1 MKRGRNEEKMTGPM
15 FPRVHVNDTDK
26 GGPKGPP
33 RNKMAFY
40 EHVTIPSQ
48 RSTNATA
55 NLGPPLSQEVSN
67 ERAVFF
73 SYQHTNRHQ
82 SEKQYAQYSD
92 LSNTL
97 TQDEQRK
104 KSDEDDFRVPI
115 FLHSVPNQECDEKM
129 AMLENNMKLEG
140 KIQKEENL
148 KMFLTDR
155 VKGVSTS
162 STVKEAEALY
172 KQTDSSMFDGPR
184 DISIVKRNS
193 STSVKSEEQNILH
206 DISNDTET
214 QDGPCRSKQTRN
226 LERGDSVSENS
237 VVGSIS
243 GQDMTPDDVVG
254 VIGQKHF
261 WKARREIAKQ
271 QRVFAVQ
278 VFELHRLIKVQRLI
292 AASPHLLLE
301 DSTYLAKPMKPLPAK
316 TKPLN
321 HPVREIPY
329 ISKQKDEPEKPSH
342 KNESSAEKASSSCVL
357 PPQNRGGPA
366 SESSPAPS
374 INSNYNS
381 GPWSFTPPQANHWL
395 IPVMSLSEGLV
406 YKPYPGPAFVGS
418 ACGGC
423 GGPGLGPN
431 PPMGNFLNPAY
442 GIPAPSFPPAG
453 PYGYFPPYGMPITN
467 ISAFSGSSVKQMN
480 GPTIPNQISAGE
492 INIGIQNRNRAS
504 PDGFSEDIEVQ
515 ASISSSPVERLQERK
530 SMEEINVLPLFPTSP
545 LIDDGPNASGPE
557 LDRPTQ
563 VIKVVPHNARSACE
577 SAARIFQ
584 AIQEGRKQ
592 YDST

>member
-1 MKRGRNEEKMTGPM
+1 MTGPM

-92 LSNTL
+92 LSTTL

-115 FLHSVPNQECDEKM
+115 FLHSVPNQECGEYTNNLDGEKLTPSKPSYFNHPLKCQKDEKM

-193 STSVKSEEQNILH
+193 STLVKSEEQNILH

-261 WKARREIAKQ
+261 WKARREIANK
-271 QRVFAVQ
+271 
-278 VFELHRLIKVQRLI
+278 
-292 AASPHLLLE
+292 
-301 DSTYLAKPMKPLPAK
+301 
-316 TKPLN
+316 
-321 HPVREIPY
+321 
-329 ISKQKDEPEKPSH
+329 KDEPEKPSH

-357 PPQNRGGPA
+357 PTQNRGGPA
-366 SESSPAPS
+366 SENSPAPS

-381 GPWSFTPPQANHWL
+381 GPWSFTPPHANHWL
-395 IPVMSLSEGLV
+395 IPIMSPSEGLV

-423 GGPGLGPN
+423 GGPGP
-431 PPMGNFLNPAY
+431 NPAY

-467 ISAFSGSSVKQMN
+467 ISAFSGSSVKQTITN
-480 GPTIPNQISAGE
+480 DPTIPNQISAGE

-530 SMEEINVLPLFPTSP
+530 SMKEINVLPLFPTSP
-545 LIDDGPNASGPE
+545 PIDDGPNASAPE